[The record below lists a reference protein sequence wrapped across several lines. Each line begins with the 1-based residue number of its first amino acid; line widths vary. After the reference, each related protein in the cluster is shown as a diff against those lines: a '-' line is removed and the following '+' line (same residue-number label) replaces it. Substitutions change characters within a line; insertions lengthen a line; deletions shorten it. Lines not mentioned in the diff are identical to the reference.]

1 MQVWVRRG
9 RWLGLMAAVV
19 GGRVMV
25 SGVVA
30 GEDSPPPLPAM
41 GPYVQPTEE
50 DFIGSSSWSGTHRLV
65 ATPYF
70 YWYDVYSGA
79 HLVNADGSDAL
90 TTHPASLTG
99 FSYRSVSWH
108 RQQLLDMM
116 DAGIDVVMPVYWG
129 EPSQRVPDRPVAEQP
144 WSFSGLPPLV
154 AAREALVAEGR
165 QPPWIG
171 MFYDTSTLQFN
182 QAGEPQDLT
191 TDRGR
196 RWFYE
201 SVRDFF
207 SLIPARHWA
216 MIEGRP
222 VVFLYS
228 ASFAKAHDASVFT
241 YLGESFARDFSGR
254 RPYVVREISWNTV
267 TDAVY
272 AWGGA
277 LGLKNPGVASLG
289 PGYDHSAVPGR
300 TPLVVDREDGAFF
313 ERQWL
318 AFLRRPSSMVMIETW
333 NEFHEGTDIAHS
345 REYGRKYIEL
355 NRRYVDLF
363 KAGFEPPALV
373 GPYTGERMVEVVLGV
388 TNVVRGLTAF
398 DWADG
403 VTRATILGGRESR
416 VMGATEHAV
425 RYLYVRVDDSF
436 KWAAD
441 MEVVV
446 VVDYFDAERGT
457 MRVEY
462 DGSDVGA
469 PFLGAYTSSSP
480 VAMDGRRAWRTAVF
494 RLVGARFL
502 NGQNGGADFRLSVGQ
517 AEVGV
522 GRIQVIREGLKAKA
536 WHSGGG
542 FELQLFGVPG
552 ATYDLEAT
560 TDFSRWETRARL
572 RPAASVSRH
581 VEATV
586 VGETGQWYRV
596 RRSGG

>member
-1 MQVWVRRG
+1 MRLTLTGV
-9 RWLGLMAAVV
+9 MA
-19 GGRVMV
+19 
-25 SGVVA
+25 VA
-30 GEDSPPPLPAM
+30 GPPAVLPAI

-50 DFIGSSSWSGTHRLV
+50 EWHGAASWSVTNRLV

-79 HLVNADGSDAL
+79 HLLNADGTDAL
-90 TTHPASLTG
+90 TTHPASMTG
-99 FSYRSVSWH
+99 FSYRSMAWH

-116 DAGIDVVMPVYWG
+116 EAGIDVVMPVYWG
-129 EPSQRVPDRPVAEQP
+129 EPSQRVPGRPVAEQP

-182 QAGEPQDLT
+182 QAGEQQDLT

-196 RWFYE
+196 QWFYE
-201 SVRDFF
+201 SIRDFY

-228 ASFAKAHDASVFT
+228 ASFAKAHDSSVFT
-241 YLGESFARDFSGR
+241 YLGEAFARDFSGR
-254 RPYVVREISWNTV
+254 RPYVVREISWNAA

-300 TPLVVDREDGAFF
+300 SPLVVDREDGAFF
-313 ERQWL
+313 ERQWMAL
-318 AFLRRPSSMVMIETW
+318 LRRPSPLVMIETW

-363 KAGFEPPALV
+363 KAGYEPPRLV
-373 GPYTGERMVEVVLGV
+373 GPYTDERQVEVVLGA
-388 TNVVRGLTAF
+388 TNLVRGLTAF

-403 VTRATILGGRESR
+403 VTRSEVLDGREAR
-416 VMGATEHAV
+416 VTVATEHAV

-436 KWAAD
+436 KWSAD

-446 VVDYFDAERGT
+446 VVDYFDRERGM

-462 DGSDVGA
+462 DGSDVSA
-469 PFLGAYTSSSP
+469 PFLGAYTSSSA

-494 RLVGARFL
+494 RLTGARFL

-517 AEVGV
+517 AEVGI

-536 WHSGGG
+536 WRSGGG
-542 FELQLFGVPG
+542 FEMQLYGVPG
-552 ATYDLEAT
+552 TTYDLEVS
-560 TDFSRWETRARL
+560 TDLSRWEERARL
-572 RPAASVSRH
+572 RPAAVVSRH
-581 VEATV
+581 VEST
-586 VGETGQWYRV
+586 GLDPTGQWYRV